1 MQHVKPNTNPKIT
14 CQHNPT
20 KEEIKNYNNALSL
33 MFCGGS

>member
-14 CQHNPT
+14 FQHKPT
-20 KEEIKNYNNALSL
+20 KEIKNYNNAHSL